1 MGQTTLKAKIGY
13 REGGSISYTA
23 SSVRH
28 SGNERIYFG
37 DYNGQQRV
45 GITFPSLASQLLT
58 DGEDINKIRITGITL
73 NLYRNGGNITDTSN
87 YYIAI
92 SNQINYLSYGNDGGA
107 INDAVNAIET
117 KELKG
122 PMNGIVTGANAIA
135 INGIDTFKDIISNN
149 EFYLYMYSAS
159 PAVQA
164 GYAQIAGSDVA
175 NAPTIT
181 VDWIYT
187 TSSFT
192 SDNVVNIGKNY
203 RITLNISNSSYTH
216 KAVFQ
221 INNQTYDTWDF
232 SAGVPTIEKPVDDA
246 CIDAIPITTDRIG
259 GTLTIITYAS
269 GAELGRTSKSI
280 TFLIPKES
288 PFLPIGEL
296 TLEQLPED
304 TEAYVDRTYWN
315 FTLKGYADGHDMSS
329 ATVTNWHVYR
339 RNTFNDNYG
348 DWSSS
353 IDTRTFIAKGTSP
366 SVSTEGTYTWYAEI
380 TNSRGFTAQVAT
392 QSVTIGEV
400 SYEKPIKFNNIKAY
414 RTDSSGTEKAEG
426 TYYKLSGIITAN
438 DIIKSVTIYEDNK
451 PEGTACNLPS
461 NITSYDLSNIPAK
474 ETGTT
479 DLTASKSITIAVV
492 LNNGATDRQVVTLL
506 SAAYM
511 LYFKKGGNAL
521 GIGKVTDKDNLL
533 DIGWKTA
540 ITCSGSTNEVLALVG
555 STETEVSMGFGWSN
569 DLLKWKMGYEYN
581 EGVYTFFLKEGP
593 LSYTDIV
600 SITDS
605 STNNKITLKSNGWTV
620 TFNSD
625 SILFTSGE
633 KQYSLS
639 NLSESGRLLTG
650 STFDKDV
657 WIKYSG
663 TGAAPRLFLSTGS
676 GIQAEV
682 LTTGQ
687 GLQFRNSVA
696 SNYGS
701 YYDEYVFPPT
711 SASLTSANTHTIY
724 TSRNIIFNRTQP
736 SNPIPGTIWLQPVS

>member
-1 MGQTTLKAKIGY
+1 MGQTILKAKTGKNV
-13 REGGSISYTA
+13 GGSISYTT
-23 SSVRH
+23 SSIRH
-28 SGNERIYFG
+28 TGNERIYFG

-45 GITFPSLASQLLT
+45 GITFPSFASQLQI
-58 DGEDINKIRITGITL
+58 DGEDITKIKITGITL
-73 NLYRNGGNITDTSN
+73 NLYRNSGDITDTSN
-87 YYIAI
+87 YYLAM
-92 SNQINYLSYGNDGGA
+92 SNEINYMNYGNDGRA
-107 INDAVNAIET
+107 LSDAVLKIAT

-122 PMNGIVTGANAIA
+122 PMNGIVSGANAIA
-135 INGIDTFKDIISNN
+135 ITNIDTFKNIVSNN

-159 PAVQA
+159 PAVLA

-181 VDWIYT
+181 IDWIYT

-192 SDNVVNIGKNY
+192 SDNVITIGDNY
-203 RITLNISNSSYTH
+203 KITLNISNSSYTH
-216 KAVFQ
+216 KAIFQ
-221 INNQTYDTWDF
+221 INSQTYDTWDF
-232 SAGVPTIEKPVDDA
+232 AAGVSTLEKVVDDA
-246 CIDAIPITTDRIG
+246 CIDAIPITTDRAS
-259 GTLTIITYAS
+259 GTLIIITYSS
-269 GAELGRTSKSI
+269 GAELGRVSKAV
-280 TFLIPKES
+280 TFLIPKKA
-288 PFLPIGEL
+288 PFLPVGTL
-296 TLEQLPED
+296 TLTQIPEED
-304 TEAYVDRTYWN
+304 TEAYVDRTSWN
-315 FTLKGYADGHDMSS
+315 FTLQGSADESDMSS
-329 ATVTNWHVYR
+329 ATISNWHVYR
-339 RNTFNDNYG
+339 RNAFNDNYG
-348 DWSSS
+348 DWSGSVNTETISVTNTSS
-353 IDTRTFIAKGTSP
+353 
-366 SVSTEGTYTWYAEI
+366 SVSAEGTYTWYAEI
-380 TNSRGFTAQVAT
+380 INSRGFSAQVDSK
-392 QSVTIGEV
+392 SVTIGES
-400 SYEKPIKFNNIKAY
+400 SYVPPIKFRDIKAY
-414 RTDSSGTEKAEG
+414 RTNSDGEEKAEG
-426 TYYKLSGIITAN
+426 TYYKLSGIITATALITKVIVDDN
-438 DIIKSVTIYEDNK
+438 IYYPN
-451 PEGTACNLPS
+451 S
-461 NITSYDLSNIPAK
+461 TSYDLSNVPVNPV
-474 ETGTT
+474 GTS
-479 DLTASKSITIAVV
+479 DLTATKTI
-492 LNNGATDRQVVTLL
+492 RIVVTITGGTTSAQDVVLL

-511 LYFKKGGNAL
+511 LYFKKGGGAL
-521 GIGKVTDKDNLL
+521 GIGKATEASNLL

-540 ITCSGSTNEVLALVG
+540 ITCSGSTDGVLALVG

-593 LSYTDIV
+593 LNYTDIV

-605 STNNKITLKSNGWTV
+605 STNNKMTLKSNGWTV

-633 KQYSLS
+633 KQYSIS

-711 SASLTSANTHTIY
+711 STSLTSANTHTIY
-724 TSRNIIFNRTQP
+724 TSKNIIFNRTQP

>member
-13 REGGSISYTA
+13 REGGSISYTTG
-23 SSVRH
+23 SVRH

-45 GITFPSLASQLLT
+45 GITFPSLTSQLLAN
-58 DGEDINKIRITGITL
+58 GEDINKIRITGITL
-73 NLYRNGGNITDTSN
+73 NLYRSGGNITDTSR

-122 PMNGIVTGANAIA
+122 SMNGIVSGANAIA
-135 INGIDTFKDIISNN
+135 IDGIDMFKDIISNN

-159 PAVQA
+159 PAVLA

-181 VDWIYT
+181 IDWIYT

-192 SDNVVNIGKNY
+192 SDNLVTIGHNY
-203 RITLNISNSSYTH
+203 KITLNINNSSYTH

-221 INNQTYDTWDF
+221 INNQTYDTWNF
-232 SAGVPTIEKPVDDA
+232 SAGVSTIEKPVDDA

-259 GTLTIITYAS
+259 GTLIIITYAS
-269 GAELGRTSKSI
+269 GAELGRTSKNI

-315 FTLKGYADGHDMSS
+315 FTLTGYADGHDMSS

-339 RNTFNDNYG
+339 RNVFNDNYG

-353 IDTRTFIAKGTSP
+353 IEGKETFTVNKTSP
-366 SVSTEGTYTWYAEI
+366 SVSAEGTYTWYAEI

-392 QSVTIGEV
+392 KSVTIGET
-400 SYEKPIKFNNIKAY
+400 SYVKPISFNNINAY
-414 RTDSSGTEKAEG
+414 RTDSSGVEKAEG
-426 TYYKLSGIITAN
+426 TYYKLSGVITATALISS
-438 DIIKSVTIYEDNK
+438 IIID
-451 PEGTACNLPS
+451 GTVYYPNS
-461 NITSYDLSNIPAK
+461 TSYDLSNVPVTY
-474 ETGTT
+474 TGTT
-479 DLTASKSITIAVV
+479 DLTATKNIHIVV
-492 LNNGATDRQVVTLL
+492 ILSSDTSDMYDVTLL

-511 LYFKKGGNAL
+511 LYFKKGGGAL
-521 GIGKVTDKDNLL
+521 GIGKATEASNLL

-540 ITCSGSTNEVLALVG
+540 ISCSGSTDNVLALVG
-555 STETEVSMGFGWSN
+555 GTNTENSMSFGLADN
-569 DLLKWKMGYEYN
+569 LPVWKIGYDTNYS
-581 EGVYTFFLKEGP
+581 FFLKEC
-593 LSYTDIV
+593 LNNNANVV
-600 SITDS
+600 SIAYDS
-605 STNNKITLKSNGWTV
+605 TNKITLKSNGWTV

-625 SILFTSGE
+625 SILFTNGE

-657 WIKYSG
+657 WIEYSG
-663 TGAAPRLFLSTGS
+663 APRLFLSTGS

-701 YYDEYVFPPT
+701 YYDEYVFPST
-711 SASLTSANTHTIY
+711 STSLNEANTYTIHTTKTLQIIY
-724 TSRNIIFNRTQP
+724 SPTQP
-736 SNPIPGTIWLQPVS
+736 SNPITGAIWLQPVS

>member
-45 GITFPSLASQLLT
+45 GITFPSLASQLQIN
-58 DGEDINKIRITGITL
+58 GEDINKIRITRITL

-92 SNQINYLSYGNDGGA
+92 SNEVNYLSFGNDGGSL
-107 INDAVNAIET
+107 NNAVNAIVT
-117 KELKG
+117 KEEKG
-122 PMNGIVTGANAIA
+122 PMNGIVSGANAIA
-135 INGIDTFKDIISNN
+135 INSIDTFKDIISNN

-192 SDNVVNIGKNY
+192 SDNVVTIGKNY
-203 RITLNISNSSYTH
+203 KITLNISNSSYTH
-216 KAVFQ
+216 KAIFQ

-246 CIDAIPITTDRIG
+246 CIDAIPITTDRVG

-269 GAELGRTSKSI
+269 GAELGRTSKAI
-280 TFLIPKES
+280 TFLIPKDK
-288 PFLPIGEL
+288 PFLPTGTL
-296 TLEQLPED
+296 TLKQLPEGD
-304 TEAYVDRTYWN
+304 TEAYVDRTSWN
-315 FTLKGYADGHDMSS
+315 FTLVGYADGHDMSS

-339 RNTFNDNYG
+339 RNAFNDNYG

-353 IDTRTFIAKGTSP
+353 IDGKETFTASDASP
-366 SVSTEGTYTWYAEI
+366 SVSAEGTYTWYAEI

-392 QSVTIGEV
+392 ESVTIGEV
-400 SYEKPIKFNNIKAY
+400 SYDKPIKFNNIKAY

-438 DIIKSVTIYEDNK
+438 DVIKLVTIYDGISEN
-451 PEGTACNLPS
+451 GTTYYPNS
-461 NITSYDLSNIPAK
+461 TSYDLSNIPAK

-555 STETEVSMGFGWSN
+555 SIETEVSMGFGWSN

-605 STNNKITLKSNGWTV
+605 NTNNKMTLNSNGWTV

-625 SILFTSGE
+625 SILFTNGT
-633 KQYSLS
+633 KQYSIS

-650 STFDKDV
+650 STFEKDV
-657 WIKYSG
+657 WIKRND
-663 TGAAPRLFLSTGS
+663 APRLFLSTGS

-682 LTTGQ
+682 LTTGN

-701 YYDEYVFPPT
+701 YYDEYIFPPT
-711 SASLTSANTHTIY
+711 SASLNTANTHTIY

>member
-1 MGQTTLKAKIGY
+1 MGQTTLKAKMSSQN
-13 REGGSISYTA
+13 GGSISYTT

-45 GITFPSLASQLLT
+45 GITFPSLASQLQI
-58 DGEDINKIRITGITL
+58 DGEDINKIRITRITL
-73 NLYRNGGNITDTSN
+73 NLYRNGGDITDTSN

-92 SNQINYLSYGNDGGA
+92 SNEVNYLSFGNDGRSL
-107 INDAVNAIET
+107 NEAVNAIET

-122 PMNGIVTGANAIA
+122 PMNGIVSGANAIT
-135 INGIDTFKDIISNN
+135 ISGIDMFKDIISNN

-159 PAVQA
+159 PAVLA

-192 SDNVVNIGKNY
+192 SDNLVTIGHNY
-203 RITLNISNSSYTH
+203 KIILNISNSSYTH

-232 SAGVPTIEKPVDDA
+232 SAGVSTIEKPVDDA

-269 GAELGRTSKSI
+269 GAELGRTSKAI
-280 TFLIPKES
+280 TFLIPKDK
-288 PFLPIGEL
+288 PFLPTGTL
-296 TLEQLPED
+296 TLEQLPES

-315 FTLKGYADGHDMSS
+315 FTLEGSADKKDISS

-339 RNTFNDNYG
+339 RNAFNDSYG

-353 IDTRTFIAKGTSP
+353 ISSNEKTFTAKDTSP

-380 TNSRGFTAQVAT
+380 TNSRGFTVQVEPI
-392 QSVTIGEV
+392 SVTIGDV
-400 SYEKPIKFNNIKAY
+400 SYDKPIKFNNIKAY

-426 TYYKLSGIITAN
+426 TWYKLSGIITAN
-438 DIIKSVTIYEDNK
+438 DVIKFVTIYDGINE
-451 PEGTACNLPS
+451 EGTTYSPKS
-461 NITSYDLSNIPAK
+461 TSYDLSNIPAK

-540 ITCSGSTNEVLALVG
+540 ITCSGSTDGVLALVG
-555 STETEVSMGFGWSN
+555 GTNTENSMSFGLADN
-569 DLLKWKMGYEYN
+569 LPVWKMGYDANYS
-581 EGVYTFFLKEGP
+581 FFLKEC
-593 LSYTDIV
+593 LNNNANVV
-600 SITDS
+600 SITYDS
-605 STNNKITLKSNGWTV
+605 TNKITLKSNGWTV

-625 SILFTSGE
+625 SIMFTSGE
-633 KQYSLS
+633 KQYSIS

-711 SASLTSANTHTIY
+711 SASLNTSNTHTIY

>member
-1 MGQTTLKAKIGY
+1 MGQTILKAKTGY
-13 REGGSISYTA
+13 NVGGSISYTT
-23 SSVRH
+23 SSIRH

-37 DYNGQQRV
+37 NYGSGDNQQKV
-45 GITFPSLASQLLT
+45 GITFPSFASQLQIN
-58 DGEDINKIRITGITL
+58 GEDIAKVKITGITL

-87 YYIAI
+87 YYLAM
-92 SNQINYLSYGNDGGA
+92 SNEINYLNYGNDGNALDSAVAA
-107 INDAVNAIET
+107 IAT

-122 PMNGIVTGANAIA
+122 PMNGIVSGANAIA
-135 INGIDTFKDIISNN
+135 ITNIDTFKDIISNN

-159 PAVQA
+159 PTRA

-192 SDNVVNIGKNY
+192 SNSVVNIGQNY
-203 RITLNISNSSYTH
+203 KITLNISNSSYTH
-216 KAVFQ
+216 KAIFQ

-232 SAGVPTIEKPVDDA
+232 KAGESTIEKPVDDA

-269 GAELGRTSKSI
+269 GAELGRTSKAI
-280 TFLIPKES
+280 TFLIPKDK
-288 PFLPIGEL
+288 PFLPTGTL
-296 TLEQLPED
+296 TLEQLPES

-339 RNTFNDNYG
+339 RNAFNDNYG

-353 IDTRTFIAKGTSP
+353 IDGEETFTVNKTSP
-366 SVSTEGTYTWYAEI
+366 SVSAEGTYTWYAEI
-380 TNSRGFTAQVAT
+380 TNSRGFTVQVDSK
-392 QSVTIGEV
+392 SVTIGES
-400 SYEKPIKFNNIKAY
+400 SYVPPIKFGNIKAY
-414 RTDSSGTEKAEG
+414 RTNDVGEEKAEG
-426 TYYKLSGIITAN
+426 TYYKLSGIITATALITKVIVDGN
-438 DIIKSVTIYEDNK
+438 IYSPN
-451 PEGTACNLPS
+451 S
-461 NITSYDLSNIPAK
+461 TSYDLSNVPVK
-474 ETGTT
+474 PVGTS
-479 DLTASKSITIAVV
+479 DLTATKTI
-492 LNNGATDRQVVTLL
+492 RIVVTITDGTTSAQDVVLL

-511 LYFKKGGNAL
+511 LYFKKGGGAL
-521 GIGKVTDKDNLL
+521 GIGKATEASNLL

-540 ITCSGSTNEVLALVG
+540 ISCSGSTDNVLALVG
-555 STETEVSMGFGWSN
+555 GTNTENSMSFGLADN
-569 DLLKWKMGYEYN
+569 LPVWKMGYDANYS
-581 EGVYTFFLKEGP
+581 FFLKEC
-593 LSYTDIV
+593 LNNNANVV
-600 SITDS
+600 SIAYDS
-605 STNNKITLKSNGWTV
+605 TNKITLKSNGWTV

-633 KQYSLS
+633 KQYSIS

-650 STFDKDV
+650 STFEKDV
-657 WIKYSG
+657 WIKRND
-663 TGAAPRLFLSTGS
+663 APRLFLSTGS

-682 LTTGQ
+682 LTTGN

-711 SASLTSANTHTIY
+711 STSLTSANTHTIY

>member
-45 GITFPSLASQLLT
+45 GITFPSLASQLQIN
-58 DGEDINKIRITGITL
+58 GEDINKIKITGITL

-92 SNQINYLSYGNDGGA
+92 SNEVNYLSFGNDGGSL
-107 INDAVNAIET
+107 NNAVNAIET

-122 PMNGIVTGANAIA
+122 LMNGIVSGANAIT
-135 INGIDTFKDIISNN
+135 ISGIDMFKDIISNN

-159 PAVQA
+159 PAVKA
-164 GYAQIAGSDVA
+164 GHAQIAGSDVA

-181 VDWIYT
+181 IDWIYT

-192 SDNVVNIGKNY
+192 SDNLVTIGYNY
-203 RITLNISNSSYTH
+203 KITLNISNSSYTH

-296 TLEQLPED
+296 TLKQLPEGD
-304 TEAYVDRTYWN
+304 TEAYVDRTSWN
-315 FTLKGYADGHDMSS
+315 FTLVGYADGHDMSS

-339 RNTFNDNYG
+339 RNAFNDNYG

-353 IDTRTFIAKGTSP
+353 IDGKETFTASDASP

-400 SYEKPIKFNNIKAY
+400 SYDKPIKFNNIKAY

-438 DIIKSVTIYEDNK
+438 DLIKLVTIYDGISEN
-451 PEGTACNLPS
+451 GTTYYPNS
-461 NITSYDLSNIPAK
+461 TSYDLSNIPAK

-540 ITCSGSTNEVLALVG
+540 ITCSGSTDGVLALVG
-555 STETEVSMGFGWSN
+555 STETEVSMGFGLADN
-569 DLLKWKMGYEYN
+569 LPVWKIGYDTNYS
-581 EGVYTFFLKEGP
+581 FFLKEC
-593 LSYTDIV
+593 LNNNANVI
-600 SITDS
+600 SIAYDS
-605 STNNKITLKSNGWTV
+605 TNKITLKSNGWTV

-625 SILFTSGE
+625 SILFTNGE

-650 STFDKDV
+650 STFEKDV
-657 WIKYSG
+657 WIKRND
-663 TGAAPRLFLSTGS
+663 APRLFLSTGS
-676 GIQAEV
+676 RIQAEV
-682 LTTGQ
+682 LTTGN

-711 SASLTSANTHTIY
+711 STSLDTANTHTIY

>member
-45 GITFPSLASQLLT
+45 GITFPSLISQLQA

-92 SNQINYLSYGNDGGA
+92 SNEVNYLSFGNDGGSL
-107 INDAVNAIET
+107 NNAVNAILT
-117 KELKG
+117 KEEKG
-122 PMNGIVTGANAIA
+122 PMNGIVTGANAIS

-159 PAVQA
+159 PTVKA

-192 SDNVVNIGKNY
+192 SDNLVTIGHNY
-203 RITLNISNSSYTH
+203 KITLNISNSSYTH
-216 KAVFQ
+216 KAIFQ

-232 SAGVPTIEKPVDDA
+232 KAGESTIEKPVDDA

-353 IDTRTFIAKGTSP
+353 IDGEETFTVNKTSP
-366 SVSTEGTYTWYAEI
+366 SVSAEGTYTWYAEI

-392 QSVTIGEV
+392 KSVTIGET
-400 SYEKPIKFNNIKAY
+400 SYVKPISFNNINAY
-414 RTDSSGTEKAEG
+414 RTDSSGVEKAEG
-426 TYYKLSGIITAN
+426 TYYKLSGVITATALISSV
-438 DIIKSVTIYEDNK
+438 IID
-451 PEGTACNLPS
+451 GTVYYPNS
-461 NITSYDLSNIPAK
+461 TSYDLSNVPVTY
-474 ETGTT
+474 TGTT
-479 DLTASKSITIAVV
+479 DLTATKNIHIVV
-492 LNNGATDRQVVTLL
+492 ILSSDTKDTHDVTLL

-511 LYFKKGGNAL
+511 LYFKKGGGAL
-521 GIGKVTDKDNLL
+521 GIGKATEASNLL

-540 ITCSGSTNEVLALVG
+540 ISCSGSTDGVLALVG
-555 STETEVSMGFGWSN
+555 GDTTENSMGFC
-569 DLLKWKMGYEYN
+569 LKAYNFPLWKMGYDTSYN
-581 EGVYTFFLKEGP
+581 FFLKDCIH
-593 LSYTDIV
+593 STANVV
-600 SITDS
+600 SIAYDS
-605 STNNKITLKSNGWTV
+605 TNKITLKSNGWTV

-625 SILFTSGE
+625 SIMFTSGSGDDQ
-633 KQYSLS
+633 KQYSIS

-650 STFDKDV
+650 STFEKDV
-657 WIKYSG
+657 WIKRSD
-663 TGAAPRLFLSTGS
+663 APRLFLSTGS

-682 LTTGQ
+682 LTTGK

-696 SNYGS
+696 SNYGI

-711 SASLTSANTHTIY
+711 STSLDTANTHTIY

>member
-1 MGQTTLKAKIGY
+1 MGQTTLKAKTGKNV
-13 REGGSISYTA
+13 GGSISYTT

-45 GITFPSLASQLLT
+45 GITFPSLASQLQI
-58 DGEDINKIRITGITL
+58 DGEDINKIKITGITL
-73 NLYRNGGNITDTSN
+73 NLYRNDGDITDTSN

-92 SNQINYLSYGNDGGA
+92 SNEVNYLSHGNNGRSL
-107 INDAVNAIET
+107 NDAVNAIET

-122 PMNGIVTGANAIA
+122 AMNGIVTGANAIT
-135 INGIDTFKDIISNN
+135 ISGIDTFKDIISNN

-159 PAVQA
+159 PAVKA

-192 SDNVVNIGKNY
+192 SDSVVNIGKNY
-203 RITLNISNSSYTH
+203 KITLNISNSSYKH
-216 KAVFQ
+216 EAIFK
-221 INNQTYDTWDF
+221 INDKTYEDPWEF
-232 SAGVPTIEKPVDDA
+232 SPGVSTIEKLISNA
-246 CIDAIPITTDRIG
+246 YIEAIPSTTDRIS
-259 GTLTIITYAS
+259 GTLTVITYAS
-269 GAELGRTSKSI
+269 GTELGRTSKSI
-280 TFLIPKES
+280 TFLIPKDDS
-288 PFLPIGEL
+288 LFLPTGTL
-296 TLEQLPED
+296 KLEQLPES
-304 TEAYVDRTYWN
+304 TEAYIDRTYWN
-315 FTLKGYADGHDMSS
+315 FTLEGKADSCDKSS

-339 RNTFNDNYG
+339 RNAFNDSYG
-348 DWSSS
+348 DWSTSVNG
-353 IDTRTFIAKGTSP
+353 RTFIAKGTSP
-366 SVSTEGTYTWYAEI
+366 SVSAEGTYTWYAEI
-380 TNSRGFTAQVAT
+380 TSSRGFTAQVK
-392 QSVTIGEV
+392 SVEVTIGEV
-400 SYEKPIKFNNIKAY
+400 SYDKPIKFNNIKAY
-414 RTDSSGTEKAEG
+414 RTDSNGTEKAEG
-426 TYYKLSGIITAN
+426 TWYKLSGIISAN
-438 DIIKSVTIYEDNK
+438 DVIKFVTIYDGTSED
-451 PEGTACNLPS
+451 GTTYSPKS
-461 NITSYDLSNIPAK
+461 TSYDLSNIPAK

-511 LYFKKGGNAL
+511 LYFKKGGDAL
-521 GIGKVTDKDNLL
+521 GIGKVTDKKNLL

-540 ITCSGSTNEVLALVG
+540 ITCSGSTDGVLALVG
-555 STETEVSMGFGWSN
+555 GDTTENSMGFC
-569 DLLKWKMGYEYN
+569 LKAYNFPLWKMGYDTSYN
-581 EGVYTFFLKEGP
+581 FFLKDCIH
-593 LSYTDIV
+593 STANVV
-600 SITDS
+600 SIAYDS
-605 STNNKITLKSNGWTV
+605 TNKITLKSNGWTV

-625 SILFTSGE
+625 SIMFTSGSGE
-633 KQYSLS
+633 DQKQYSIS

-650 STFDKDV
+650 STFEKDV
-657 WIKYSG
+657 WIKRSD
-663 TGAAPRLFLSTGS
+663 APRLFLSTGS

-701 YYDEYVFPPT
+701 YYDEYIFPPT
-711 SASLTSANTHTIY
+711 STSLTSANTHTIY

>member
-1 MGQTTLKAKIGY
+1 MGQTTLKAKMSSQN
-13 REGGSISYTA
+13 GGSISYTT

-45 GITFPSLASQLLT
+45 GITFPSLASQLQI
-58 DGEDINKIRITGITL
+58 DGEDINKIRITRITL

-92 SNQINYLSYGNDGGA
+92 SNEVNYLSFGNDGRSL
-107 INDAVNAIET
+107 NDAVNAIET

-122 PMNGIVTGANAIA
+122 PMNGIVTGANAIT
-135 INGIDTFKDIISNN
+135 ISGIDMFKDIISNN

-159 PAVQA
+159 PAVLA
-164 GYAQIAGSDVA
+164 GYAQIAGSDIA

-192 SDNVVNIGKNY
+192 SNSVVNIGQNY
-203 RITLNISNSSYTH
+203 KITLNISNSSYRH
-216 KAVFQ
+216 EAVFK
-221 INNQTYDTWDF
+221 INDKTYEDPWEF
-232 SAGVPTIEKPVDDA
+232 SPGVSTIEKKISNA
-246 CIDAIPITTDRIG
+246 YIEAIPSTTDRIS
-259 GTLTIITYAS
+259 GTLTVITYAS
-269 GAELGRTSKSI
+269 GTELGRTSKSI
-280 TFLIPKES
+280 TFLIPKDDS
-288 PFLPIGEL
+288 FLPTGTL
-296 TLEQLPED
+296 TLEQLPES

-315 FTLKGYADGHDMSS
+315 FTLEGKADSYANSS

-339 RNTFNDNYG
+339 RNAFNDSYG
-348 DWSSS
+348 DWSTSV
-353 IDTRTFIAKGTSP
+353 DGRTFIAKGTSP
-366 SVSTEGTYTWYAEI
+366 SVSAEGTYTWYAEI
-380 TNSRGFTAQVAT
+380 TNSRGFTVQVEPI
-392 QSVTIGEV
+392 SVTIGDV
-400 SYEKPIKFNNIKAY
+400 SYDKPIKFNNIKAY

-426 TYYKLSGIITAN
+426 TWYKLSGIITAN
-438 DIIKSVTIYEDNK
+438 DLIKFVTIYEDNE
-451 PEGTACNLPS
+451 PEGTTYFLNPK
-461 NITSYDLSNIPAK
+461 NTSYDLSEIPAK
-474 ETGTT
+474 DTNTT
-479 DLTASKSITIAVV
+479 DLTASKSIKIVV
-492 LNNGATDRQVVTLL
+492 ALDKSGTTDSQVVTLL

-540 ITCSGSTNEVLALVG
+540 ITCSGSTDGVLALVG

-605 STNNKITLKSNGWTV
+605 STNNKMTLKSNGWTV

-625 SILFTSGE
+625 SILFTNGT
-633 KQYSLS
+633 KQYSIS

-650 STFDKDV
+650 STFEKDV
-657 WIKYSG
+657 WIKRSD
-663 TGAAPRLFLSTGS
+663 APRLFLSTGS

-696 SNYGS
+696 SNYGA
-701 YYDEYVFPPT
+701 YYDEYIFPPT
-711 SASLTSANTHTIY
+711 SASLNTSNTHTIY

>member
-1 MGQTTLKAKIGY
+1 MGQTTLKAKTSSQN
-13 REGGSISYTA
+13 GGSISYTT
-23 SSVRH
+23 SSIRH
-28 SGNERIYFG
+28 TGNERIYFG
-37 DYNGQQRV
+37 YYSGQQRV
-45 GITFPSLASQLLT
+45 GITFPSLASQLQI

-92 SNQINYLSYGNDGGA
+92 SNEVNYLSFGNDGRSL
-107 INDAVNAIET
+107 NDAVNAILT
-117 KELKG
+117 KEEKG

-135 INGIDTFKDIISNN
+135 INGIDMFKDIISNN

-192 SDNVVNIGKNY
+192 SDNLVTIGHNY
-203 RITLNISNSSYTH
+203 KITLNISNSSYTH

-259 GTLTIITYAS
+259 GTLTVITYSS
-269 GAELGRTSKSI
+269 GTELGRTSKSI
-280 TFLIPKES
+280 TFLIPKEK
-288 PFLPIGEL
+288 PFLPKGTL
-296 TLEQLPED
+296 TLEQLPES

-315 FTLKGYADGHDMSS
+315 FTLEGSADEKDTSS

-339 RNTFNDNYG
+339 RNAFNDSYG
-348 DWSSS
+348 DWSTSV
-353 IDTRTFIAKGTSP
+353 DGRTFIAKGTSP

-380 TNSRGFTAQVAT
+380 TNSRGFTAQVK
-392 QSVTIGEV
+392 SVEVTIGEV
-400 SYEKPIKFNNIKAY
+400 SYDKPIKFNNIKAY

-426 TYYKLSGIITAN
+426 TWYKLSGIITAN
-438 DIIKSVTIYEDNK
+438 DVIKSVTIYDGINE
-451 PEGTACNLPS
+451 EGTTYSPKS
-461 NITSYDLSNIPAK
+461 TSYDLSNIPAK

-492 LNNGATDRQVVTLL
+492 LDNGATDRQVVTLL

-540 ITCSGSTNEVLALVG
+540 ITCSGSTDGVLALIG
-555 STETEVSMGFGWSN
+555 STETEVSMGFGWTN

-605 STNNKITLKSNGWTV
+605 STNNKMTLNSNGWTV

-625 SILFTSGE
+625 SILFTNGT
-633 KQYSLS
+633 KQYSIS

-650 STFDKDV
+650 STFEKDV
-657 WIKYSG
+657 WIKRND
-663 TGAAPRLFLSTGS
+663 APRLFLSTGS

-682 LTTGQ
+682 LTTGN

-701 YYDEYVFPPT
+701 YYDEYIFPPT
-711 SASLTSANTHTIY
+711 SASLNTSNTHTIY

>member
-1 MGQTTLKAKIGY
+1 MGQTTLKAKMSSQN
-13 REGGSISYTA
+13 GGSISYTT

-45 GITFPSLASQLLT
+45 GITFPSLASQLQI
-58 DGEDINKIRITGITL
+58 DGEDINKIRITRITL
-73 NLYRNGGNITDTSN
+73 NLYRNGGDITDTSN

-92 SNQINYLSYGNDGGA
+92 SNEVNYLSFGNDGRSL
-107 INDAVNAIET
+107 NDAVNAIET
-117 KELKG
+117 KELKS
-122 PMNGIVTGANAIA
+122 PMNGIVSGANAIT
-135 INGIDTFKDIISNN
+135 ISGIDMFKDIISNN

-159 PAVQA
+159 PAVLA

-203 RITLNISNSSYTH
+203 KITLNISNSSYTH

-232 SAGVPTIEKPVDDA
+232 SAGVSTIEKPVDDA
-246 CIDAIPITTDRIG
+246 CVDAIPITTDRIG

-269 GAELGRTSKSI
+269 GAELGRTSKAI
-280 TFLIPKES
+280 TFLIPKDK
-288 PFLPIGEL
+288 PFLPTGTL
-296 TLEQLPED
+296 TLEQLPES

-315 FTLKGYADGHDMSS
+315 FTLEGSADEKGTSS

-339 RNTFNDNYG
+339 RNAFNDSYG
-348 DWSSS
+348 DWSTSVDS
-353 IDTRTFIAKGTSP
+353 RTFIAKGTSP

-380 TNSRGFTAQVAT
+380 TNSRGFTVQVEPI
-392 QSVTIGEV
+392 SVTIGDV

-438 DIIKSVTIYEDNK
+438 DVIKFVTIYDGTSED
-451 PEGTACNLPS
+451 GTTYSP

-540 ITCSGSTNEVLALVG
+540 ITCSGSTDGVLALVG

-581 EGVYTFFLKEGP
+581 EGIYTFFLKEGP

-605 STNNKITLKSNGWTV
+605 STNNKMTLNSNGWTV

-625 SILFTSGE
+625 SILFTNGT

-639 NLSESGRLLTG
+639 NLSESGRILTSIN
-650 STFDKDV
+650 STFEKDV

-663 TGAAPRLFLSTGS
+663 APRLFLSTGS

-682 LTTGQ
+682 LTTGN

-701 YYDEYVFPPT
+701 YYDEYIFPPT
-711 SASLTSANTHTIY
+711 SASLNTSNTHTIY

>member
-13 REGGSISYTA
+13 QKGGSISYTTT
-23 SSVRH
+23 SVRH

-37 DYNGQQRV
+37 DYNGQQRI
-45 GITFPSLASQLLT
+45 GITFPSLASQLQI

-73 NLYRNGGNITDTSN
+73 NLYRSGGNITDTSN

-92 SNQINYLSYGNDGGA
+92 SNEVNYLSFGNDGESL
-107 INDAVNAIET
+107 NNAVNAIET

-122 PMNGIVTGANAIA
+122 PMNGIVTGANAIT
-135 INGIDTFKDIISNN
+135 ISGIDMFKDIISNN

-159 PAVQA
+159 PLVKA
-164 GYAQIAGSDVA
+164 GHAQIAGSDVA

-192 SDNVVNIGKNY
+192 SNNIVTIGKDY
-203 RITLNISNSSYTH
+203 KITLNISNSSYRH
-216 KAVFQ
+216 EAVFK
-221 INNQTYDTWDF
+221 INDKICDTWF
-232 SAGVPTIEKPVDDA
+232 FGAGTSVLEQQVSDD
-246 CIDAIPITTDRIG
+246 CFKAIPITTDRIS
-259 GTLTIITYAS
+259 GTLTVITYSS
-269 GAELGRTSKSI
+269 GTELGSTSKTI
-280 TFLIPKES
+280 TFLIPKDK
-288 PFLPIGEL
+288 PFLPTGTL
-296 TLEQLPED
+296 TLEQLPES

-315 FTLKGYADGHDMSS
+315 FTLKGSADEKDTSS

-339 RNTFNDNYG
+339 RNAFNDSYG

-353 IDTRTFIAKGTSP
+353 ISSSEKTFTASDTSP
-366 SVSTEGTYTWYAEI
+366 SVSAEGTYTWYAEI
-380 TNSRGFTAQVAT
+380 TNSRGFTAQVK
-392 QSVTIGEV
+392 SVEVTIGNV
-400 SYEKPIKFNNIKAY
+400 SYDKPIKFNNIKAY

-426 TYYKLSGIITAN
+426 TWYKLSGVITAN

-451 PEGTACNLPS
+451 PTGTACDLPP

-521 GIGKVTDKDNLL
+521 GIGKVTDKNNLL

-540 ITCSGSTNEVLALVG
+540 ITCSGSTDGVLALVG
-555 STETEVSMGFGWSN
+555 STETEVSMGFGWADN
-569 DLLKWKMGYEYN
+569 LFKWKMGFDSQYS
-581 EGVYTFFLKEGP
+581 FFLKEC
-593 LSYTDIV
+593 LNSSDNVI
-600 SITDS
+600 SITDGPI
-605 STNNKITLKSNGWTV
+605 NKITLKSNGWTV

-633 KQYSLS
+633 KQYSIS

-650 STFDKDV
+650 STFEKDV
-657 WIKYSG
+657 WIKRSD
-663 TGAAPRLFLSTGS
+663 APRLFLSTGS

-682 LTTGQ
+682 LTTGN

-696 SNYGS
+696 SNYGA

-711 SASLTSANTHTIY
+711 SKSLDTANTHTIY